1 MMLLIVL
8 LFTGC
13 KKDVDEGPG
22 TLQNKWNLVSYITNS
37 HFANADHNDVVTGK
51 SGDYL
56 DFKPDG
62 TLAVRILSQDYVSV
76 YKNVG
81 NNVILDGTDE
91 YVITKLTGKQ
101 LVLSQKTF
109 TTGQDFTEKTF
120 KLTR

>member
-1 MMLLIVL
+1 MLLSVL

-37 HFANADHNDVVTGK
+37 HFSNADHNDVVTGK
-51 SGDYL
+51 SGDYME
-56 DFKPDG
+56 FKADG
-62 TLAVRILSQDYVSV
+62 TLNVRLLSQDYVSI

-91 YVITKLTGKQ
+91 YVIVKLTGKQ
-101 LVLSQKTF
+101 LVLSQKTN
-109 TTGQDFTEKTF
+109 TSSQDFIEKIF
-120 KLTR
+120 KLSR